1 MRFER
6 ICHALWGRQSCR
18 QASFKLA
25 FRALIALAYCAPL
38 IAASPKLSYTRNFPG
53 STPEY
58 FCVGVDRSGSLEYK
72 ESPTDDHPL
81 KAQLPDG
88 DVSTL
93 FAMAEKLSYFKQPL
107 ESGLKV
113 ANTGKKTFRYDDG
126 TAPATEVTF
135 NYSLNETAQQLQERF
150 EQIAATERA
159 YVELE
164 RSLRYDRLGLND
176 ALAQVESLWL
186 RKQLAAPKQFLPI
199 LTRISTRETL
209 MHLVRD
215 RAARLK
221 DEFEAAPDTTPDS
234 KQK

>member
-1 MRFER
+1 MRT
-6 ICHALWGRQSCR
+6 
-18 QASFKLA
+18 
-25 FRALIALAYCAPL
+25 ALIALVWCVPL
-38 IAASPKLSYTRNFPG
+38 LAASPKLSYTRSFPG
-53 STPEY
+53 STPDY
-58 FCVGVDRSGSLEYK
+58 FRVDLDRSGNLEYR
-72 ESPTDDHPL
+72 ESPTDENPL

-88 DVSTL
+88 DVAML
-93 FAMAEKLSYFKQPL
+93 FTMAGKLNYFKQPL

-126 TAPATEVTF
+126 SAPSEATF

-159 YVELE
+159 YIELE
-164 RSLRYDRLGLND
+164 RTLRYDRLGLND
-176 ALAQVESLWL
+176 ALAEVESLWL
-186 RKQLAAPKQFLPI
+186 KKQLAAPKQFVPI

-221 DEFEAAPDTTPDS
+221 DAFEAPTELPADT

>member
-1 MRFER
+1 MRP
-6 ICHALWGRQSCR
+6 
-18 QASFKLA
+18 
-25 FRALIALAYCAPL
+25 ALIALACCAPL
-38 IAASPKLSYTRNFPG
+38 IAAPPKLTYTRIFPG
-53 STPEY
+53 STPDY
-58 FCVGVDRSGSLEYK
+58 FCVDVDRSGNLKYK
-72 ESPTDDHPL
+72 ESPTDDNPL
-81 KAQLPDG
+81 RAQLSDG
-88 DVSTL
+88 DVTTL
-93 FAMAEKLSYFKQPL
+93 FAMAEKLAYFKQPL

-126 TAPATEVTF
+126 TAPATETTF

-150 EQIAATERA
+150 EQIATTERA
-159 YVELE
+159 YIELE
-164 RSLRYDRLGLND
+164 RALRYDRLGLND

-186 RKQLAAPKQFLPI
+186 RKQLAAPKQFVPI

-221 DEFEAAPDTTPDS
+221 DEFEAASEPVADT

>member
-1 MRFER
+1 V
-6 ICHALWGRQSCR
+6 GRA
-18 QASFKLA
+18 QA
-25 FRALIALAYCAPL
+25 RAGRVARLLIALASCAPL
-38 IAASPKLSYTRNFPG
+38 IAASPKLSYTRVFPG
-53 STPEY
+53 STPDY
-58 FCVGVDRSGSLEYK
+58 FCVEVDRSGSLEYK
-72 ESPTDDHPL
+72 ESPTDDNPL

-88 DVSTL
+88 DVTAL
-93 FAMAEKLSYFKQPL
+93 FAMAEKLNYFKQPL

-113 ANTGKKTFRYDDG
+113 ANTGKKTLRYDDG
-126 TAPATEVTF
+126 NTPATQATF

-159 YVELE
+159 YIELE
-164 RSLRYDRLGLND
+164 RALRYDRLGLND

-186 RKQLAAPKQFLPI
+186 RKQLAAPKQFVPI
-199 LTRISTRETL
+199 LSRISSRDSL

-221 DEFEAAPDTTPDS
+221 DEFEAAPDTAPDS